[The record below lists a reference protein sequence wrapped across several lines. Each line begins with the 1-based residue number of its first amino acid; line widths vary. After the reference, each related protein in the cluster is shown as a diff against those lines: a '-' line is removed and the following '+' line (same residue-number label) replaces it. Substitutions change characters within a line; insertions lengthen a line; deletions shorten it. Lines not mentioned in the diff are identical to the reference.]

1 MTRPNSVTDRPAFT
15 RSWARKRAIRGCKS
29 TPRIAST
36 ARRAISRT
44 RPRTSTGLFR
54 KAEEDPIIPICKLG
68 LYGTV
73 AGALILPL
81 TAAEANREEH
91 ALLSA
96 YVQAR
101 AADSIGAVDRASQGY
116 ATALA
121 LAPQNEMLAARALA
135 QAVEAGDRELAV
147 RSARILEKADLLALD
162 IRLLLLTEALRT
174 EDWSAADRYID
185 GIAKDEIFAFM
196 APVMRAWVALETGKG
211 DPLAIMTAAGND
223 PVAAA
228 YVAEHRPPILLA
240 QGRKEGAAE
249 LLKVVDDEGG
259 RASRLRIA
267 AAATFP
273 NQGDDK
279 AAAALI
285 SGADAPTA
293 AARRLL
299 EARTSC
305 G

>member
-1 MTRPNSVTDRPAFT
+1 M
-15 RSWARKRAIRGCKS
+15 
-29 TPRIAST
+29 

-44 RPRTSTGLFR
+44 RPRTSTGFVR
-54 KAEEDPIIPICKLG
+54 KAEEDTIIPICKLG

-147 RSARILEKADLLALD
+147 RSARILARSEEHTSELQSL
-162 IRLLLLTEALRT
+162 
-174 EDWSAADRYID
+174 
-185 GIAKDEIFAFM
+185 
-196 APVMRAWVALETGKG
+196 MR
-211 DPLAIMTAAGND
+211 
-223 PVAAA
+223 
-228 YVAEHRPPILLA
+228 
-240 QGRKEGAAE
+240 
-249 LLKVVDDEGG
+249 
-259 RASRLRIA
+259 
-267 AAATFP
+267 
-273 NQGDDK
+273 
-279 AAAALI
+279 I
-285 SGADAPTA
+285 S
-293 AARRLL
+293 
-299 EARTSC
+299 
-305 G
+305 